1 MISALSSKRSTP
13 HQMLKKHKAFIHTY
27 CRSLIPQSYKL
38 FQARS
43 LPHPEHKKFKGCGC
57 HDNDHQLSSVNLMY
71 RIILVTVVTGT
82 SRQETPVILVT
93 VITGSSRQETPVL
106 LVTVITRSSRQES
119 PVRPTYIPLS
129 VSSLF
134 WCAQHGWRQCRQW
147 CHHCSRRRSGG
158 WWACCW
164 SLPPATGCCE
174 TICKD
179 NKLH

>member
-1 MISALSSKRSTP
+1 
-13 HQMLKKHKAFIHTY
+13 MLKKHKAFIHTY

-106 LVTVITRSSRQES
+106 LVTIITRSSRQETPVILENVITGSSRQETPVLLVTVITRSSRQES

-134 WCAQHGWRQCRQW
+134 WCAQHGWRQCRQ
-147 CHHCSRRRSGG
+147 
-158 WWACCW
+158 
-164 SLPPATGCCE
+164 
-174 TICKD
+174 
-179 NKLH
+179 